1 MLKSL
6 FISSFVIIDQTQ
18 VDFEEGMTALTGET
32 GAGKSIIINALEQLC
47 GARASSSLV
56 RKGCKKAVIEGVFDM
71 NDHIERILDELNIAC
86 DDDLIITKEIMDNG
100 RSTIKI
106 NYRTVTNSALKQIA
120 PCLLDIHSQYQTQEI
135 FNVKN
140 HLKILQSFMN
150 HQDDALLSEYQ
161 KYYFEYKKISQKI
174 KKLEHCEITVS
185 ESSTGLWEIKPNKT
199 PLKDFEYT
207 DEIIDSLED
216 ELRMMKNYESMH
228 GYMTAFNEAMSERQ
242 GALSQINDALG
253 ALGHMS
259 DSETF
264 SSLYDE
270 FYNEYYSMQ
279 DIVDRIETAFD
290 SIDFDE
296 YRFNELQE
304 ELFTIHR
311 LQRKY
316 GYSCDDIYQ
325 AQTELKEKLDASLN
339 REDVLADL
347 NKQKD
352 QSYKLAYQVAEKL
365 TALREEQGN
374 IFVDALEKELQD
386 LYLPN
391 AKLKIDIKECNLNDT
406 GKDDITFMV
415 SMNKGQA
422 FTPLNETASGGEIS
436 RLMLAIKTITMSKTD
451 INTLVFDEIDTG
463 VSGKVADAIGQKMHS
478 IALNNQVLCITH
490 LPQVAIHADHHY
502 AIKKQTQDEETYSS
516 LAVLDEDE
524 RIEEIAKML
533 SGDVITPE
541 AIENAKRLLQ
551 G

>member
-6 FISSFVIIDQTQ
+6 FISSFVIIDQTT
-18 VDFEEGMTALTGET
+18 VDFDEGMTALTGET

-56 RKGCKKAVIEGVFDM
+56 RKGSKKAVIEGVFDM
-71 NDHIERILDELNIAC
+71 NDSIQKILDELNIDG
-86 DDDLIITKEIMDNG
+86 DDDLIITKEILDNG

-106 NYRTVTNSALKQIA
+106 NYRTVTNSALKQVA
-120 PCLLDIHSQYQTQEI
+120 PYLLDIHSQYQTQEI

-150 HQDDALLSEYQ
+150 HQDDSLLSEYH
-161 KYYFEYKKISQKI
+161 KHYFEYKKISQKI
-174 KKLEHCEITVS
+174 KKLEQEDLSDERI
-185 ESSTGLWEIKPNKT
+185 EYYQKQYDE
-199 PLKDFEYT
+199 LKDFEYT
-207 DEIIDSLED
+207 DEIIDQLEE

-228 GYMTAFNEAMSERQ
+228 KYMTDFNEAMSDKQ
-242 GALSQINDALG
+242 GALNQINDALS
-253 ALGHMS
+253 ALGHMNDTES
-259 DSETF
+259 F
-264 SSLYDE
+264 SALYDE
-270 FYNEYYSMQ
+270 FYNQYYSMQ
-279 DIVDRIETAFD
+279 DIVDRIGTAFD

-316 GYSCDDIYQ
+316 GYSVDDIYQ
-325 AQTELKEKLDASLN
+325 AQTELKEKLDAALN

-352 QSYKLAYQVAEKL
+352 QAYHEAYQIASKL
-365 TALREEQGN
+365 TSLREEQGL
-374 IFVDALEKELQD
+374 IFVDTLEKELKD
-386 LYLPN
+386 LYLPD
-391 AKLKIDIKECNLNDT
+391 AKLKVDIKECSLSDT

-436 RLMLAIKTITMSKTD
+436 RLMLAIKTITMNQNQM
-451 INTLVFDEIDTG
+451 NTLVFDEIDTG
-463 VSGKVADAIGQKMHS
+463 VSGKVADAIGLKMRS
-478 IALNNQVLCITH
+478 ISLNNQVLCITH

-502 AIKKQTQDEETYSS
+502 AIKKSSHDEETYST
-516 LAVLDEDE
+516 LAVLSEDE

-533 SGDVITPE
+533 SGDVVTAE
-541 AIENAKRLLQ
+541 AIDNAKRLLH

>member
-6 FISSFVIIDQTQ
+6 FISSFVIIDQTT
-18 VDFEEGMTALTGET
+18 VDFDEGMTALTGET

-56 RKGCKKAVIEGVFDM
+56 RKGSKKAVIEGVFDM
-71 NDHIERILDELNIAC
+71 NDSIQKILDELNIDG
-86 DDDLIITKEIMDNG
+86 DDDLIITKEILDNG

-106 NYRTVTNSALKQIA
+106 NYRTVTNSALKQVA
-120 PCLLDIHSQYQTQEI
+120 PYLLDIHSQYQTQEI

-150 HQDDALLSEYQ
+150 HQDDSLLSEYH
-161 KYYFEYKKISQKI
+161 KHYFEYKKISQKI
-174 KKLEHCEITVS
+174 KKLEQEDLSDERI
-185 ESSTGLWEIKPNKT
+185 EYYQKQYDE
-199 PLKDFEYT
+199 LKDFEYT
-207 DEIIDSLED
+207 DEIIDQLEE

-228 GYMTAFNEAMSERQ
+228 KYMTDFNGAMSDKQ
-242 GALSQINDALG
+242 GALNQINDALS
-253 ALGHMS
+253 ALGHMNDTES
-259 DSETF
+259 F
-264 SSLYDE
+264 SALYDE
-270 FYNEYYSMQ
+270 FYNQYYSMQ

-316 GYSCDDIYQ
+316 GYSADDIYQ
-325 AQTELKEKLDASLN
+325 AQTELKEKLDAALN

-347 NKQKD
+347 NKQKE
-352 QSYKLAYQVAEKL
+352 QAYHEAYQIASKL
-365 TALREEQGN
+365 TSLREEQGL
-374 IFVDALEKELQD
+374 IFVDTLEKQLKD
-386 LYLPN
+386 LYLPD
-391 AKLKIDIKECNLNDT
+391 AKLKVDIKECSLNDT

-422 FTPLNETASGGEIS
+422 FTLLNETASGGEIS
-436 RLMLAIKTITMSKTD
+436 RLMLGIKTITMNQNQM
-451 INTLVFDEIDTG
+451 NTLVFDEIDTG
-463 VSGKVADAIGQKMHS
+463 VSGKVADAIGLKMHS
-478 IALNNQVLCITH
+478 ISLNNQVLCITH

-502 AIKKQTQDEETYSS
+502 AIKKSSHDEETYST
-516 LAVLDEDE
+516 LAVLSEDE

-533 SGDVITPE
+533 SGDVVTVE
-541 AIENAKRLLQ
+541 AIDNAKRLLH

>member
-6 FISSFVIIDQTQ
+6 FISSFVIIDQTT

-56 RKGCKKAVIEGVFDM
+56 RKGSKKAVIEGVFDM
-71 NDHIERILDELNIAC
+71 NDSIQTILDELNIEA
-86 DDDLIITKEIMDNG
+86 DDDLVITKEIMDNG

-106 NYRTVTNSALKQIA
+106 NYRTVTNSALKQVA

-140 HLKILQSFMN
+140 HLKILQLFMN
-150 HQDDALLSEYQ
+150 HQDDSLLSEYQ

-174 KKLEHCEITVS
+174 KKLEQEDLSDERI
-185 ESSTGLWEIKPNKT
+185 EYYQKQYDE
-199 PLKDFEYT
+199 LKDFEYT
-207 DEIIDSLED
+207 DEMIDDLEE
-216 ELRMMKNYESMH
+216 ELKMMKNYESMH
-228 GYMTAFNEAMSERQ
+228 GYMNSFNEAMSERQ
-242 GALSQINDALG
+242 GALSQINEAVG

-259 DSETF
+259 DNETF

-270 FYNEYYSMQ
+270 FYNQYYSMQ

-311 LQRKY
+311 LQKKY
-316 GYSCDDIYQ
+316 GYSVDDIYQ
-325 AQTELKEKLDASLN
+325 AQTELKEKLEASLN

-352 QSYKLAYQVAEKL
+352 KAYQEAYQIATKL
-365 TALREEQGN
+365 TSLREEQGLL
-374 IFVDALEKELQD
+374 FVETLEKELKD
-386 LYLPN
+386 LYLPD
-391 AKLKIDIKECNLNDT
+391 AKLKVDIKECNLNDT

-436 RLMLAIKTITMSKTD
+436 RLMLGIKTITMNQNQM
-451 INTLVFDEIDTG
+451 NTLVFDEIDTG

-478 IALNNQVLCITH
+478 ISLNNQVLCITH

-502 AIKKQTQDEETYSS
+502 AIKKLTKDDETFST
-516 LAVLDEDE
+516 LAVLSEDE

-541 AIENAKRLLQ
+541 AIDNAKRLLQ

>member
-6 FISSFVIIDQTQ
+6 FISSFVIIDQTT
-18 VDFEEGMTALTGET
+18 VDFDEGMTALTGET

-56 RKGCKKAVIEGVFDM
+56 RKGSKKAVIEGVFDM
-71 NDHIERILDELNIAC
+71 NDSIQKILDELNIDG
-86 DDDLIITKEIMDNG
+86 DDDLIITKEILDNG
-100 RSTIKI
+100 RSIIKI
-106 NYRTVTNSALKQIA
+106 NYRTVTNSALKQVA
-120 PCLLDIHSQYQTQEI
+120 PYLLDIHSQYQTQEI

-150 HQDDALLSEYQ
+150 HQDDSLLSEYH
-161 KYYFEYKKISQKI
+161 KHYFEYKKISQKI
-174 KKLEHCEITVS
+174 KKLEQEDLSDERI
-185 ESSTGLWEIKPNKT
+185 EYYQKQYDE
-199 PLKDFEYT
+199 LKDFEYT
-207 DEIIDSLED
+207 DEIIDQLEE

-228 GYMTAFNEAMSERQ
+228 KYMTDFNGAMSDKQ
-242 GALSQINDALG
+242 GALNQINDALS
-253 ALGHMS
+253 ALGHMNDTES
-259 DSETF
+259 F
-264 SSLYDE
+264 SALYDE
-270 FYNEYYSMQ
+270 FYNQYYSMQ

-316 GYSCDDIYQ
+316 GYSVDDIYQ
-325 AQTELKEKLDASLN
+325 AQTELKEKLDAALN

-352 QSYKLAYQVAEKL
+352 QAYHEAYQIASKL
-365 TALREEQGN
+365 TSLREEQGL
-374 IFVDALEKELQD
+374 IFVDALEKELKD
-386 LYLPN
+386 LYLPD
-391 AKLKIDIKECNLNDT
+391 AKLKVDIKECSLSDT

-436 RLMLAIKTITMSKTD
+436 RLMLAIKTITMNQNQM
-451 INTLVFDEIDTG
+451 NTLVFDEIDTG
-463 VSGKVADAIGQKMHS
+463 VSGKVADAIGLKMHS
-478 IALNNQVLCITH
+478 ISLNNQVLCITH

-502 AIKKQTQDEETYSS
+502 AIKKLSHDEETYST
-516 LAVLDEDE
+516 LAVLSEDE

-533 SGDVITPE
+533 SGDVVTAE
-541 AIENAKRLLQ
+541 AIDNAKRLLH

>member
-6 FISSFVIIDQTQ
+6 FISSFVIIDQTT
-18 VDFEEGMTALTGET
+18 VDFDEGMTALTGET

-56 RKGCKKAVIEGVFDM
+56 RKGSKKAVIEGVFDM
-71 NDHIERILDELNIAC
+71 NDSIQKILDELNIDG
-86 DDDLIITKEIMDNG
+86 DDDLIITKEILDNG

-106 NYRTVTNSALKQIA
+106 NYRTVTNSALKQVA
-120 PCLLDIHSQYQTQEI
+120 PYLLDIHSQYQTQEI

-150 HQDDALLSEYQ
+150 HQDDSLLSEYH
-161 KYYFEYKKISQKI
+161 KHYFEYKKISQKI
-174 KKLEHCEITVS
+174 KKLEQEDLSDERI
-185 ESSTGLWEIKPNKT
+185 EYYQKQYDE
-199 PLKDFEYT
+199 LKDFEYT
-207 DEIIDSLED
+207 DEIIDQLEE

-228 GYMTAFNEAMSERQ
+228 KYMTDFNGAMSDKQ
-242 GALSQINDALG
+242 GALNQINDALC
-253 ALGHMS
+253 ALGHMNDTES
-259 DSETF
+259 F
-264 SSLYDE
+264 SALYDE
-270 FYNEYYSMQ
+270 FYNQYYSMQ

-316 GYSCDDIYQ
+316 GYSVDDIYQ
-325 AQTELKEKLDASLN
+325 AQTELKEKLDAALN

-352 QSYKLAYQVAEKL
+352 QAYHEAYQIASKL
-365 TALREEQGN
+365 TSLREEQGL
-374 IFVDALEKELQD
+374 IFVDTLEKELKD
-386 LYLPN
+386 LYLPD
-391 AKLKIDIKECNLNDT
+391 AKLKVDIKECSLSDT

-436 RLMLAIKTITMSKTD
+436 RLMLAIKTITMNQNQM
-451 INTLVFDEIDTG
+451 NTLVFDEIDTG
-463 VSGKVADAIGQKMHS
+463 VSGKVADAIGLKMHS
-478 IALNNQVLCITH
+478 ISLNNQVLCITH

-502 AIKKQTQDEETYSS
+502 AIKKSSHDEETYST
-516 LAVLDEDE
+516 LAVLSEDE

-533 SGDVITPE
+533 SGDVVTAE
-541 AIENAKRLLQ
+541 AIDNAKRLLH

>member
-6 FISSFVIIDQTQ
+6 FISSFVIIDQTT
-18 VDFEEGMTALTGET
+18 VDFDEGMTALTGET

-56 RKGCKKAVIEGVFDM
+56 RKGSKKAVIEGVFDM
-71 NDHIERILDELNIAC
+71 NDSIQKVLDELNIDG
-86 DDDLIITKEIMDNG
+86 DDDLIITKEILDNG

-106 NYRTVTNSALKQIA
+106 NYRTVTNSALKQVTHY
-120 PCLLDIHSQYQTQEI
+120 LLDIHSQYQTQEI

-150 HQDDALLSEYQ
+150 HQDDSLLSEYH
-161 KYYFEYKKISQKI
+161 KHYFEYKKISQKI
-174 KKLEHCEITVS
+174 KKLEQEDLSDERI
-185 ESSTGLWEIKPNKT
+185 EYYQKQYDE
-199 PLKDFEYT
+199 LKDFEYT
-207 DEIIDSLED
+207 DEIIDQLEE

-228 GYMTAFNEAMSERQ
+228 KYMTDFNEAMSDKQ
-242 GALSQINDALG
+242 GALNQINDALS
-253 ALGHMS
+253 ALGHMNDTES
-259 DSETF
+259 F
-264 SSLYDE
+264 SALYDE
-270 FYNEYYSMQ
+270 FYNQYYSMQ

-316 GYSCDDIYQ
+316 GYSVDDIYQ
-325 AQTELKEKLDASLN
+325 AQTELKEKLDAALN

-352 QSYKLAYQVAEKL
+352 QAYHEAYQIASKL
-365 TALREEQGN
+365 TSLREEQGL
-374 IFVDALEKELQD
+374 IFVDTLEKELKD
-386 LYLPN
+386 LYLPD
-391 AKLKIDIKECNLNDT
+391 AKLKVDIKECSLSDT

-436 RLMLAIKTITMSKTD
+436 RLMLAIKTITMNQNQM
-451 INTLVFDEIDTG
+451 NTLVFDEIDTG
-463 VSGKVADAIGQKMHS
+463 VSGKVADAIGLKMHS
-478 IALNNQVLCITH
+478 ISLNNQVLCITH

-502 AIKKQTQDEETYSS
+502 AIKKSSHDEETYST
-516 LAVLDEDE
+516 LAVLSEDE

-533 SGDVITPE
+533 SGDVVTAE
-541 AIENAKRLLQ
+541 AIDNAKRLLH

>member
-6 FISSFVIIDQTQ
+6 FISSFVIIDQTT
-18 VDFEEGMTALTGET
+18 VDFDEGMTALTGET

-56 RKGCKKAVIEGVFDM
+56 RKGSKKAVIEGVFDM
-71 NDHIERILDELNIAC
+71 NDSIQKILDELNIDG
-86 DDDLIITKEIMDNG
+86 DDDLIITKEILDNG

-106 NYRTVTNSALKQIA
+106 NYRTVTNSALKQVA
-120 PCLLDIHSQYQTQEI
+120 PYLLDIHSQYQTQEI

-150 HQDDALLSEYQ
+150 HQDDSLLSEYH
-161 KYYFEYKKISQKI
+161 KHYFEYKKISQKI
-174 KKLEHCEITVS
+174 KKLEQEDLSDERI
-185 ESSTGLWEIKPNKT
+185 EYYQKQYDE
-199 PLKDFEYT
+199 LKDFEYT
-207 DEIIDSLED
+207 DEIIDQLEE

-228 GYMTAFNEAMSERQ
+228 KYMTDFNGAMSDKQ
-242 GALSQINDALG
+242 GALNQINDALS
-253 ALGHMS
+253 ALGHMNDTES
-259 DSETF
+259 F
-264 SSLYDE
+264 SALYDE
-270 FYNEYYSMQ
+270 FYNQYYSMQ

-316 GYSCDDIYQ
+316 GYSVDDIYQ
-325 AQTELKEKLDASLN
+325 AQTELKEKLDAALN

-352 QSYKLAYQVAEKL
+352 QAYHEAYQIASKL
-365 TALREEQGN
+365 TSLREEQGL
-374 IFVDALEKELQD
+374 IFVDALEKELKD
-386 LYLPN
+386 LYLPD
-391 AKLKIDIKECNLNDT
+391 AKLKVDIKECSLSDT

-415 SMNKGQA
+415 FMNKGQA

-436 RLMLAIKTITMSKTD
+436 RLMLAIKTITMNQNQM
-451 INTLVFDEIDTG
+451 NTLVFDEIDTG
-463 VSGKVADAIGQKMHS
+463 VSGKVADAIGLKMHS
-478 IALNNQVLCITH
+478 ISLNNQVLCITH

-502 AIKKQTQDEETYSS
+502 AIKKLSHDEETYST
-516 LAVLDEDE
+516 LAVLSEDE

-533 SGDVITPE
+533 SGDVVTAE
-541 AIENAKRLLQ
+541 AIDNAKRLLH

>member
-6 FISSFVIIDQTQ
+6 FISSFVIIDQTT
-18 VDFEEGMTALTGET
+18 VDFEEGMIALTGET

-56 RKGCKKAVIEGVFDM
+56 RKGSKKAVIEGVFDM
-71 NDHIERILDELNIAC
+71 NDSIQTILDELNIEA
-86 DDDLIITKEIMDNG
+86 DDDLVITKEIMDNG

-106 NYRTVTNSALKQIA
+106 NYRTVTNSALKQVA

-140 HLKILQSFMN
+140 HLKILQLFMN
-150 HQDDALLSEYQ
+150 HQDDSLLSEYQ

-174 KKLEHCEITVS
+174 KKLEQEDLSDERI
-185 ESSTGLWEIKPNKT
+185 EYYQKQYDE
-199 PLKDFEYT
+199 LKDFEYT
-207 DEIIDSLED
+207 DEMIDDLEE
-216 ELRMMKNYESMH
+216 ELKMMKNYESMH
-228 GYMTAFNEAMSERQ
+228 GYMNSFNEAMSERQ
-242 GALSQINDALG
+242 GALSQINEAVG

-259 DSETF
+259 DNETF

-270 FYNEYYSMQ
+270 FYNQYYNMQ

-316 GYSCDDIYQ
+316 GYSVDDIYQ
-325 AQTELKEKLDASLN
+325 AQTELKEKLEASLN

-352 QSYKLAYQVAEKL
+352 KAYQEAYQIATKL
-365 TALREEQGN
+365 TSLREEQGLL
-374 IFVDALEKELQD
+374 FVETLEKELKD
-386 LYLPN
+386 LYLPD
-391 AKLKIDIKECNLNDT
+391 AKLKVDIKECNLNDI
-406 GKDDITFMV
+406 GKDNITFMV
-415 SMNKGQA
+415 SMNKGQV

-436 RLMLAIKTITMSKTD
+436 RLMLGIKTITMNQNQM
-451 INTLVFDEIDTG
+451 NTLVFDEIDTG

-478 IALNNQVLCITH
+478 ISLNNQVLCITH

-502 AIKKQTQDEETYSS
+502 AIKKLTKDDETFST
-516 LAVLDEDE
+516 LAVLSEDE

-541 AIENAKRLLQ
+541 AIDNAKRLLQ

>member
-6 FISSFVIIDQTQ
+6 FISSFVIIDQTT
-18 VDFEEGMTALTGET
+18 VDFDEGMTALTGET

-56 RKGCKKAVIEGVFDM
+56 RKGSKKAVIEGVFDM
-71 NDHIERILDELNIAC
+71 NDSIQKILDELNIDG
-86 DDDLIITKEIMDNG
+86 DDDLIITKEILDNG

-106 NYRTVTNSALKQIA
+106 NYRTVTNSALKQVA
-120 PCLLDIHSQYQTQEI
+120 PYLLDIHSQYQTQEI

-150 HQDDALLSEYQ
+150 HQDDSLLSEYH
-161 KYYFEYKKISQKI
+161 KHYFEYKKISQKI
-174 KKLEHCEITVS
+174 KKLEQEDLSDERI
-185 ESSTGLWEIKPNKT
+185 EYYQKQYDE
-199 PLKDFEYT
+199 LKDFEYT
-207 DEIIDSLED
+207 DEIIDQLEE

-228 GYMTAFNEAMSERQ
+228 KYMTDFNGAMSDKQ
-242 GALSQINDALG
+242 GALNQINDALS
-253 ALGHMS
+253 ALGHMNDTES
-259 DSETF
+259 F
-264 SSLYDE
+264 SALYDE
-270 FYNEYYSMQ
+270 FYNQYYSMQ

-316 GYSCDDIYQ
+316 GYSVDDIYQ
-325 AQTELKEKLDASLN
+325 AQTELKEKLDAALN

-347 NKQKD
+347 TKQKD
-352 QSYKLAYQVAEKL
+352 QAYHEAYQIASKL
-365 TALREEQGN
+365 TSLREEQGL
-374 IFVDALEKELQD
+374 IFVDALEKELKD
-386 LYLPN
+386 LYLPD
-391 AKLKIDIKECNLNDT
+391 AKLKVDIKECSLSDT

-436 RLMLAIKTITMSKTD
+436 RLMLAIKTITMNQNQM
-451 INTLVFDEIDTG
+451 NTLVFDEIDTG
-463 VSGKVADAIGQKMHS
+463 VSGKVADAIGLKMHS
-478 IALNNQVLCITH
+478 ISLNNQVLCITH

-502 AIKKQTQDEETYSS
+502 AIKKLSHDEETYST
-516 LAVLDEDE
+516 LAVLSEDE

-533 SGDVITPE
+533 SGDVVTAE
-541 AIENAKRLLQ
+541 AIDNAKRLLH

>member
-6 FISSFVIIDQTQ
+6 FISSFVIIDQTT
-18 VDFEEGMTALTGET
+18 VDFDEGMTALTGET

-56 RKGCKKAVIEGVFDM
+56 RKGSKKAVIEGVFDM
-71 NDHIERILDELNIAC
+71 NDSIQKILDELNIDG
-86 DDDLIITKEIMDNG
+86 DDDLIITKEILDNG

-106 NYRTVTNSALKQIA
+106 NYRTVTNSALKQVA
-120 PCLLDIHSQYQTQEI
+120 PYLLDIHSQYQTQEI

-150 HQDDALLSEYQ
+150 HQDDSLLSEYH
-161 KYYFEYKKISQKI
+161 KHYFEYKKISQKI
-174 KKLEHCEITVS
+174 KKLEQEDLSDERI
-185 ESSTGLWEIKPNKT
+185 EYYQKQYDE
-199 PLKDFEYT
+199 LKDFEYT
-207 DEIIDSLED
+207 DEIINQLEE

-228 GYMTAFNEAMSERQ
+228 KYMTDFNGAMSDKQ
-242 GALSQINDALG
+242 GALNQINDALS
-253 ALGHMS
+253 ALGHMNDTES
-259 DSETF
+259 F
-264 SSLYDE
+264 SALYDE
-270 FYNEYYSMQ
+270 FYNQYYSMQ

-316 GYSCDDIYQ
+316 GYSVDDIYQ
-325 AQTELKEKLDASLN
+325 AQTELKEKLDAALN

-352 QSYKLAYQVAEKL
+352 QAYHEAYQIASKL
-365 TALREEQGN
+365 TSLREEQGL
-374 IFVDALEKELQD
+374 IFVDALEKELKD
-386 LYLPN
+386 LYLPD
-391 AKLKIDIKECNLNDT
+391 AKLKVDIKECSLSDT

-436 RLMLAIKTITMSKTD
+436 RLMLAIKTITMNQNQM
-451 INTLVFDEIDTG
+451 NTLVFDEIDTG
-463 VSGKVADAIGQKMHS
+463 VSGKVADAIGLKMHS
-478 IALNNQVLCITH
+478 ISLNNQVLCITH

-502 AIKKQTQDEETYSS
+502 AIKKLSHDEETYST
-516 LAVLDEDE
+516 LAVLSEDE

-533 SGDVITPE
+533 SGDVVTAE
-541 AIENAKRLLQ
+541 AIDNAKRLLH

>member
-6 FISSFVIIDQTQ
+6 FISSFVIIDQTT
-18 VDFEEGMTALTGET
+18 VDFDEGMTALTGET

-56 RKGCKKAVIEGVFDM
+56 RKGSKKAVIEGVFDM
-71 NDHIERILDELNIAC
+71 NDSIQKVLDELNIDG
-86 DDDLIITKEIMDNG
+86 DDDLIITKEILDNG

-106 NYRTVTNSALKQIA
+106 NYRTVTNSALKQVA
-120 PCLLDIHSQYQTQEI
+120 PYLLDIHSQYQTQEI

-150 HQDDALLSEYQ
+150 HQDDSLLSEYH
-161 KYYFEYKKISQKI
+161 KHYFEYKKISQKI
-174 KKLEHCEITVS
+174 KKLEQEDLSDERI
-185 ESSTGLWEIKPNKT
+185 EYYQKQYDE
-199 PLKDFEYT
+199 LKDFEYT
-207 DEIIDSLED
+207 DEIIDQLEE

-228 GYMTAFNEAMSERQ
+228 KYMTDFNEAMSDKQ
-242 GALSQINDALG
+242 GALNQINDALS
-253 ALGHMS
+253 ALGHMNDTES
-259 DSETF
+259 F
-264 SSLYDE
+264 SALYDE
-270 FYNEYYSMQ
+270 FYNQYYSMQ
-279 DIVDRIETAFD
+279 DIVDRIGTAFD

-316 GYSCDDIYQ
+316 GYSVDDIYQ
-325 AQTELKEKLDASLN
+325 AQTELKEKLDAALN
-339 REDVLADL
+339 REDALADL

-352 QSYKLAYQVAEKL
+352 QAYHEAYQIASKL
-365 TALREEQGN
+365 TSLREEQGL
-374 IFVDALEKELQD
+374 IFVDTLEKELKD
-386 LYLPN
+386 LYLPD
-391 AKLKIDIKECNLNDT
+391 AKLKVDIKECSLSDT

-436 RLMLAIKTITMSKTD
+436 RLMLAIKTITMNQNQM
-451 INTLVFDEIDTG
+451 NTLVFDEIDTG
-463 VSGKVADAIGQKMHS
+463 VSGKVADAIGLKMHS
-478 IALNNQVLCITH
+478 ISLNNQVLCITH

-502 AIKKQTQDEETYSS
+502 AIKKSSHDEETYST
-516 LAVLDEDE
+516 LAVLSEDE

-533 SGDVITPE
+533 SGDVVTAE
-541 AIENAKRLLQ
+541 AIDNAKRLLH

>member
-6 FISSFVIIDQTQ
+6 FISSFVIIDQTT
-18 VDFEEGMTALTGET
+18 VDFDEGMTALTGET

-56 RKGCKKAVIEGVFDM
+56 RKGSKKAVIEGVFDM
-71 NDHIERILDELNIAC
+71 NDSIQKILDELNIDG
-86 DDDLIITKEIMDNG
+86 DDDLIITKEILDNG

-106 NYRTVTNSALKQIA
+106 NYRTVTNSALKQVA
-120 PCLLDIHSQYQTQEI
+120 PYLLDIHSQYQTQEI

-150 HQDDALLSEYQ
+150 HQDDSLLSEYH
-161 KYYFEYKKISQKI
+161 KHYFEYKKISQKI
-174 KKLEHCEITVS
+174 KKLEQEDLSDERI
-185 ESSTGLWEIKPNKT
+185 EYYQKQYDE
-199 PLKDFEYT
+199 LKDFEYT
-207 DEIIDSLED
+207 DEIIDQLEE

-228 GYMTAFNEAMSERQ
+228 KYMTDFNGAMSDKQ
-242 GALSQINDALG
+242 GALNQINDALS
-253 ALGHMS
+253 ALGHMNDTES
-259 DSETF
+259 F
-264 SSLYDE
+264 SALYDE
-270 FYNEYYSMQ
+270 FYNQYYSMQ

-316 GYSCDDIYQ
+316 GYSVDDIYQ
-325 AQTELKEKLDASLN
+325 AQTELKEKLDAALN

-352 QSYKLAYQVAEKL
+352 QAYHEAYQIASKL
-365 TALREEQGN
+365 TSLREEQGL
-374 IFVDALEKELQD
+374 IFVDALEKELKD
-386 LYLPN
+386 LYLLD
-391 AKLKIDIKECNLNDT
+391 AKLKVDIKECSLSDT

-436 RLMLAIKTITMSKTD
+436 RLMLAIKTITMNQNQM
-451 INTLVFDEIDTG
+451 NTLVFDEIDTG
-463 VSGKVADAIGQKMHS
+463 VSGKVADAIGLKMHS
-478 IALNNQVLCITH
+478 ISLNNQVLCITH

-502 AIKKQTQDEETYSS
+502 AIKKLSHDEETYST
-516 LAVLDEDE
+516 LAVLSEDE

-533 SGDVITPE
+533 SGDVVTAE
-541 AIENAKRLLQ
+541 AIDNAKRLLH

>member
-6 FISSFVIIDQTQ
+6 FISSFVIIDQTT
-18 VDFEEGMTALTGET
+18 VDFDEGMTALTGET

-56 RKGCKKAVIEGVFDM
+56 RKGSKKAVIEGVFDM
-71 NDHIERILDELNIAC
+71 NDSIQKILDELNIDG
-86 DDDLIITKEIMDNG
+86 DDDLIITKEILDNG

-106 NYRTVTNSALKQIA
+106 NYRTVTNSALKQVA
-120 PCLLDIHSQYQTQEI
+120 PYLLDIHSQYQTQEI

-150 HQDDALLSEYQ
+150 HQDDSLLSEYH
-161 KYYFEYKKISQKI
+161 KHYFEYKKISQKI
-174 KKLEHCEITVS
+174 KKLEQEDLSDERI
-185 ESSTGLWEIKPNKT
+185 EYYQKQYDE
-199 PLKDFEYT
+199 LKDFEYT
-207 DEIIDSLED
+207 DEIIDQLEE

-228 GYMTAFNEAMSERQ
+228 KYMTDFNGAMSDKQ
-242 GALSQINDALG
+242 GALNQINDALS
-253 ALGHMS
+253 ALGHMNDTES
-259 DSETF
+259 F
-264 SSLYDE
+264 SALYDE
-270 FYNEYYSMQ
+270 FYNQYYSMQ

-316 GYSCDDIYQ
+316 GYSVDDIYQ
-325 AQTELKEKLDASLN
+325 AQTELKEKLDAALN

-352 QSYKLAYQVAEKL
+352 QAYHEAYQIASKL
-365 TALREEQGN
+365 TSLREEQGL
-374 IFVDALEKELQD
+374 IFVDALEKELKD
-386 LYLPN
+386 LYLPD
-391 AKLKIDIKECNLNDT
+391 AKLKVDIKECSLSDT

-436 RLMLAIKTITMSKTD
+436 RLMLAIKTITMNQNQM
-451 INTLVFDEIDTG
+451 NTLVFDEIDTG
-463 VSGKVADAIGQKMHS
+463 VSGKVADAIGLKMHS
-478 IALNNQVLCITH
+478 ISLNNQVLCITH

-502 AIKKQTQDEETYSS
+502 AIKKLSNDEETYST
-516 LAVLDEDE
+516 LAVLSEDE

-533 SGDVITPE
+533 SGDVVTAE
-541 AIENAKRLLQ
+541 AIDNAKRLLH

>member
-6 FISSFVIIDQTQ
+6 FISSFVIIDQTT
-18 VDFEEGMTALTGET
+18 VDFDEGMTALTGET

-56 RKGCKKAVIEGVFDM
+56 RKGSKKAVIEGVFDM
-71 NDHIERILDELNIAC
+71 NDSIQKILDELNIDG
-86 DDDLIITKEIMDNG
+86 DDDLIITKEILDNG

-106 NYRTVTNSALKQIA
+106 NYRTVTNSALKQVA
-120 PCLLDIHSQYQTQEI
+120 PYLLDIHSQYQTQEI

-150 HQDDALLSEYQ
+150 HQDDSLLSEYH
-161 KYYFEYKKISQKI
+161 KHYFEYKKISQKI
-174 KKLEHCEITVS
+174 KKLEQEDLSDERIEYYQKQYDEI
-185 ESSTGLWEIKPNKT
+185 
-199 PLKDFEYT
+199 KDFEYT
-207 DEIIDSLED
+207 DEIIDQLEE

-228 GYMTAFNEAMSERQ
+228 KYMTDFNEAMSDKQ
-242 GALSQINDALG
+242 GALNQINDALS
-253 ALGHMS
+253 ALGHMNDTES
-259 DSETF
+259 F
-264 SSLYDE
+264 SALYDE
-270 FYNEYYSMQ
+270 FYNQYYSMQ
-279 DIVDRIETAFD
+279 DIVDRIGTAFD

-316 GYSCDDIYQ
+316 GYSVDDIYQ
-325 AQTELKEKLDASLN
+325 AQTELKEKLDAALN

-352 QSYKLAYQVAEKL
+352 QAYHEAYQIASKL
-365 TALREEQGN
+365 TSLREEQGL
-374 IFVDALEKELQD
+374 IFVDTLEKELKD
-386 LYLPN
+386 LYLPD
-391 AKLKIDIKECNLNDT
+391 AKLKVDIKECSLSDT

-436 RLMLAIKTITMSKTD
+436 RLMLAIKTITMNQNQM
-451 INTLVFDEIDTG
+451 NTLVFDEIDTG
-463 VSGKVADAIGQKMHS
+463 VSGKVADAIGLKMHS
-478 IALNNQVLCITH
+478 ISLNNQVLCITH

-502 AIKKQTQDEETYSS
+502 AIKKSSHDEETYST
-516 LAVLDEDE
+516 LAVLSEDE

-533 SGDVITPE
+533 SGDVVTAE
-541 AIENAKRLLQ
+541 AIDNAKRLLH

>member
-6 FISSFVIIDQTQ
+6 FISSFVIIDQTT
-18 VDFEEGMTALTGET
+18 VDFDEGMTALTGET

-56 RKGCKKAVIEGVFDM
+56 RKGSKKAVIEGVFDM
-71 NDHIERILDELNIAC
+71 NDSIQKVLDELNIDG
-86 DDDLIITKEIMDNG
+86 DDDLIITKEILDNG

-106 NYRTVTNSALKQIA
+106 NYRTVTNSALKQVA
-120 PCLLDIHSQYQTQEI
+120 PYLLDIHSQYQTQEI

-150 HQDDALLSEYQ
+150 HQDDSLLSEYH
-161 KYYFEYKKISQKI
+161 KHYFEYKKISQKI
-174 KKLEHCEITVS
+174 KKLEQEDLSDERI
-185 ESSTGLWEIKPNKT
+185 EYYQKQYDE
-199 PLKDFEYT
+199 LKDFEYT
-207 DEIIDSLED
+207 DEIIDQLEE

-228 GYMTAFNEAMSERQ
+228 KYMTDFNEAMSDKQ
-242 GALSQINDALG
+242 GALNQINDALS
-253 ALGHMS
+253 ALGHMNDTES
-259 DSETF
+259 F
-264 SSLYDE
+264 SALYDE
-270 FYNEYYSMQ
+270 FYNQYYSMQ
-279 DIVDRIETAFD
+279 DIVDRIGTAFD

-316 GYSCDDIYQ
+316 GYSVDDIYQ
-325 AQTELKEKLDASLN
+325 AQTELKEKLDAALN

-352 QSYKLAYQVAEKL
+352 QAYHEAYQIASKL
-365 TALREEQGN
+365 TSLREEQGL
-374 IFVDALEKELQD
+374 IFVDTLEKQLKD
-386 LYLPN
+386 LYLPD
-391 AKLKIDIKECNLNDT
+391 AKLKVDIKECSLNDT

-436 RLMLAIKTITMSKTD
+436 RLMLGIKTITMNQNQM
-451 INTLVFDEIDTG
+451 NTLVFDEIDTG
-463 VSGKVADAIGQKMHS
+463 VSGKVADAIGLKMHS
-478 IALNNQVLCITH
+478 ISLNNQVLCITH

-502 AIKKQTQDEETYSS
+502 AIKKSSHDEETYST
-516 LAVLDEDE
+516 LAVLSEDE

-533 SGDVITPE
+533 SGDVVTAE
-541 AIENAKRLLQ
+541 AIDNAKRLLQ

>member
-6 FISSFVIIDQTQ
+6 FISSFVIIDQTT
-18 VDFEEGMTALTGET
+18 VDFDEGMTALTGET

-56 RKGCKKAVIEGVFDM
+56 RKGSKKAVIEGVFDM
-71 NDHIERILDELNIAC
+71 NDSIQKILDELNIDG
-86 DDDLIITKEIMDNG
+86 DDDLIITKEILDNG

-106 NYRTVTNSALKQIA
+106 NYRTVTNSALKQVA
-120 PCLLDIHSQYQTQEI
+120 PYLLDIHSQYQTQEI

-150 HQDDALLSEYQ
+150 HQDDSLLSEYH
-161 KYYFEYKKISQKI
+161 KHYFEYKKISQKI
-174 KKLEHCEITVS
+174 KKLEQEDLSDERI
-185 ESSTGLWEIKPNKT
+185 EYYQKQYDE
-199 PLKDFEYT
+199 LKDFEYT
-207 DEIIDSLED
+207 DEIIDQLEE

-228 GYMTAFNEAMSERQ
+228 KYMTDFNEAMSDKQ
-242 GALSQINDALG
+242 GALNQINDALS
-253 ALGHMS
+253 ALGHMNDTES
-259 DSETF
+259 F
-264 SSLYDE
+264 SALYDE
-270 FYNEYYSMQ
+270 FYNQYYSMQ
-279 DIVDRIETAFD
+279 DIVDRIGTAFD

-296 YRFNELQE
+296 YRFNKLQE

-316 GYSCDDIYQ
+316 GYSVDDIYQ
-325 AQTELKEKLDASLN
+325 AQTELKEKLDAALN

-352 QSYKLAYQVAEKL
+352 QAYHEAYQIASKL
-365 TALREEQGN
+365 TSLREEQGL
-374 IFVDALEKELQD
+374 IFVDTLEKELKD
-386 LYLPN
+386 LYLPD
-391 AKLKIDIKECNLNDT
+391 AKLKVDIKECSLSDT

-436 RLMLAIKTITMSKTD
+436 RLMLAIKTITMNQNQM
-451 INTLVFDEIDTG
+451 NTLVFDEIDTG
-463 VSGKVADAIGQKMHS
+463 VSGKVADAIGLKMHS
-478 IALNNQVLCITH
+478 ISLNNQVLCITH

-502 AIKKQTQDEETYSS
+502 AIKKSSHDEETYST
-516 LAVLDEDE
+516 LAVLSEDE

-533 SGDVITPE
+533 SGDVVTAE
-541 AIENAKRLLQ
+541 AIDNAKRLLH

>member
-6 FISSFVIIDQTQ
+6 FISSFVIIDQTT
-18 VDFEEGMTALTGET
+18 VDFDEGMTALTGET

-56 RKGCKKAVIEGVFDM
+56 RKGSKKAVIEGVFDM
-71 NDHIERILDELNIAC
+71 NDSIQKILDELNIDG
-86 DDDLIITKEIMDNG
+86 DDDLIITKEILDNG

-106 NYRTVTNSALKQIA
+106 NYRTVTNSALKQVA
-120 PCLLDIHSQYQTQEI
+120 LYLLDIHSQYQTQEI

-150 HQDDALLSEYQ
+150 HQDDSLLSEYH
-161 KYYFEYKKISQKI
+161 KHYFEYKKISQKI
-174 KKLEHCEITVS
+174 KKLEQEDLSDERI
-185 ESSTGLWEIKPNKT
+185 EYYQKQYDE
-199 PLKDFEYT
+199 LKDFEYT
-207 DEIIDSLED
+207 DEIIDQLEE

-228 GYMTAFNEAMSERQ
+228 KYMTDFNGAMSDKQ
-242 GALSQINDALG
+242 GALNQINDALS
-253 ALGHMS
+253 ALGHMNDTES
-259 DSETF
+259 F
-264 SSLYDE
+264 SALYDE
-270 FYNEYYSMQ
+270 FYNQYYSMQ

-316 GYSCDDIYQ
+316 GYSVDDIYQ
-325 AQTELKEKLDASLN
+325 AQTELKEKLDAALN

-352 QSYKLAYQVAEKL
+352 QAYHEAYQIASKL
-365 TALREEQGN
+365 TSLREEQGL
-374 IFVDALEKELQD
+374 IFVDALEKELKD
-386 LYLPN
+386 LYLPD
-391 AKLKIDIKECNLNDT
+391 AKLKVDIKECSLSDT

-436 RLMLAIKTITMSKTD
+436 RLMLAIKTITMNQNQM
-451 INTLVFDEIDTG
+451 NTLVFDEIDTG
-463 VSGKVADAIGQKMHS
+463 VSGKVADAIGLKMHS
-478 IALNNQVLCITH
+478 ISLNNQVLCITH

-502 AIKKQTQDEETYSS
+502 AIKKLSHDEETYST
-516 LAVLDEDE
+516 LAVLSEDE

-533 SGDVITPE
+533 SGDVVTAE
-541 AIENAKRLLQ
+541 AIDNAKRLLH

>member
-6 FISSFVIIDQTQ
+6 FISSFVIIDQTT
-18 VDFEEGMTALTGET
+18 VDFDEGMTALTGET

-56 RKGCKKAVIEGVFDM
+56 RKGSKKAVIEGVFDM
-71 NDHIERILDELNIAC
+71 NDSIQKILDELNIDG
-86 DDDLIITKEIMDNG
+86 DDDLIITKEILDNG

-106 NYRTVTNSALKQIA
+106 NYRTVTNSALKQVA
-120 PCLLDIHSQYQTQEI
+120 PYLLDIHSQYQTQEI

-150 HQDDALLSEYQ
+150 HQDDSLLSEYH
-161 KYYFEYKKISQKI
+161 KHYFEYKKISQKI
-174 KKLEHCEITVS
+174 KKLEQEDLSDERI
-185 ESSTGLWEIKPNKT
+185 EYYQKQYDE
-199 PLKDFEYT
+199 LKDFEYT
-207 DEIIDSLED
+207 DEIIDQLEE

-228 GYMTAFNEAMSERQ
+228 KYMTDFNEAMSDKQ
-242 GALSQINDALG
+242 GALNQINDALS
-253 ALGHMS
+253 ALGHMNDTES
-259 DSETF
+259 F
-264 SSLYDE
+264 SALYDE
-270 FYNEYYSMQ
+270 FYNQYYSMQ
-279 DIVDRIETAFD
+279 DIVDCIETAFD

-316 GYSCDDIYQ
+316 GYSVDDIYQ
-325 AQTELKEKLDASLN
+325 AQTELKEKLDAALN

-352 QSYKLAYQVAEKL
+352 QAYHEAYQIASKL
-365 TALREEQGN
+365 TSLREEQGL
-374 IFVDALEKELQD
+374 IFVDTLEKELKD
-386 LYLPN
+386 LYLPD
-391 AKLKIDIKECNLNDT
+391 AKLKVDIKECSLSDT

-436 RLMLAIKTITMSKTD
+436 RLMLAIKTITMNQNQM
-451 INTLVFDEIDTG
+451 NTLVFDEIDTG
-463 VSGKVADAIGQKMHS
+463 VSGKVADAIGLKMHS
-478 IALNNQVLCITH
+478 ISLNNQVLCITH

-502 AIKKQTQDEETYSS
+502 AIKKSSHDEETYST
-516 LAVLDEDE
+516 LAVLSEDE

-533 SGDVITPE
+533 SGDVVTAE
-541 AIENAKRLLQ
+541 AIDNAKRLLH

>member
-6 FISSFVIIDQTQ
+6 FISSFVIIDQTT
-18 VDFEEGMTALTGET
+18 VDFDEGMTALTGET

-56 RKGCKKAVIEGVFDM
+56 RKGSKKAVIEGVFDM
-71 NDHIERILDELNIAC
+71 NDSIQKILDELNIDG
-86 DDDLIITKEIMDNG
+86 DDDLIITKEILDNG

-106 NYRTVTNSALKQIA
+106 NYRTVTNSALKQVA
-120 PCLLDIHSQYQTQEI
+120 PYLLDIHSQYQTQEI

-150 HQDDALLSEYQ
+150 HQDDSLLSEYH
-161 KYYFEYKKISQKI
+161 KHYFEYKKISQKI
-174 KKLEHCEITVS
+174 KKLEQEDLSDERI
-185 ESSTGLWEIKPNKT
+185 EYYQKQYDE
-199 PLKDFEYT
+199 LKDFEYT
-207 DEIIDSLED
+207 DEIIDQLEE

-228 GYMTAFNEAMSERQ
+228 KYMTDFNEAMSDKQ
-242 GALSQINDALG
+242 GALNQINDALS
-253 ALGHMS
+253 ALGHMNDTES
-259 DSETF
+259 F
-264 SSLYDE
+264 GALYDE
-270 FYNEYYSMQ
+270 FYNQYYSMQ
-279 DIVDRIETAFD
+279 DIVDRIGTAFD

-316 GYSCDDIYQ
+316 GYSVDDIYQ
-325 AQTELKEKLDASLN
+325 AQTELKEKLDAALN

-352 QSYKLAYQVAEKL
+352 QAYHEAYQIASKL
-365 TALREEQGN
+365 TSLREEQGL
-374 IFVDALEKELQD
+374 IFVDTLEKELKD
-386 LYLPN
+386 LYLPD
-391 AKLKIDIKECNLNDT
+391 AKLKVDIKECSLSDT

-436 RLMLAIKTITMSKTD
+436 RLMLAIKTITMNQNQM
-451 INTLVFDEIDTG
+451 NTLVFDEIDTG
-463 VSGKVADAIGQKMHS
+463 VSGKVADAIGLKMHS
-478 IALNNQVLCITH
+478 ISLNNQVLCITH

-502 AIKKQTQDEETYSS
+502 AIKKSSHDEETYST
-516 LAVLDEDE
+516 LAVLSEDE

-533 SGDVITPE
+533 SGDVVTAE
-541 AIENAKRLLQ
+541 AIDNAKRLLH

>member
-6 FISSFVIIDQTQ
+6 FISSFVIIDQTT
-18 VDFEEGMTALTGET
+18 VDFDEGMTALTGET

-56 RKGCKKAVIEGVFDM
+56 RKGSKKAVIEGVFDM
-71 NDHIERILDELNIAC
+71 NDSIQKILDELNIDG
-86 DDDLIITKEIMDNG
+86 DDDLIITKEILDNG

-106 NYRTVTNSALKQIA
+106 NYRTVTNSALKQVA
-120 PCLLDIHSQYQTQEI
+120 PYLLDIHSQYQTQEI

-150 HQDDALLSEYQ
+150 HQDDSLLSEYH
-161 KYYFEYKKISQKI
+161 KHYFEYKKISQKI
-174 KKLEHCEITVS
+174 KKLEQEDLSDERI
-185 ESSTGLWEIKPNKT
+185 EYYQKQYDE
-199 PLKDFEYT
+199 LKDFEYT
-207 DEIIDSLED
+207 DEIIDQLEE

-228 GYMTAFNEAMSERQ
+228 KYMTDFNEAMSDKQ
-242 GALSQINDALG
+242 GALNQINDALS
-253 ALGHMS
+253 ALGHMNDTES
-259 DSETF
+259 F
-264 SSLYDE
+264 SALYDE
-270 FYNEYYSMQ
+270 FYNQYYSMQ

-316 GYSCDDIYQ
+316 GYSVDDIYQ
-325 AQTELKEKLDASLN
+325 AQTELKEKLDAALN

-352 QSYKLAYQVAEKL
+352 QAYHEAYQIASKL
-365 TALREEQGN
+365 TSLREEQGL
-374 IFVDALEKELQD
+374 IFVDTLEKELKD
-386 LYLPN
+386 LYLPD
-391 AKLKIDIKECNLNDT
+391 AKLKVDIKECSLSDT

-436 RLMLAIKTITMSKTD
+436 RLMLGIKTITMNQNQM
-451 INTLVFDEIDTG
+451 NTLVFDEIDTG
-463 VSGKVADAIGQKMHS
+463 VSGKVADAIGLKMHS
-478 IALNNQVLCITH
+478 ISLNNQVLCITH

-502 AIKKQTQDEETYSS
+502 AIKKSSHDEETYST
-516 LAVLDEDE
+516 LAVLSEDE

-533 SGDVITPE
+533 SGDVVTAE
-541 AIENAKRLLQ
+541 AIDNAKRLLH

>member
-6 FISSFVIIDQTQ
+6 FISSFVIIDQTT
-18 VDFEEGMTALTGET
+18 VDFDEGMTALTGET

-56 RKGCKKAVIEGVFDM
+56 RKGSKKAVIEGVFDM
-71 NDHIERILDELNIAC
+71 NDSIQKVLDELNIDG
-86 DDDLIITKEIMDNG
+86 DDDLIITKEILDNG

-106 NYRTVTNSALKQIA
+106 NYRTVTNSALKQVA
-120 PCLLDIHSQYQTQEI
+120 PYLLNIHSQYQTQEI

-150 HQDDALLSEYQ
+150 HQDDSLLSEYH
-161 KYYFEYKKISQKI
+161 KHYFEYKKISQKI
-174 KKLEHCEITVS
+174 KKLEQEDLSDERI
-185 ESSTGLWEIKPNKT
+185 EYYQKQYDE
-199 PLKDFEYT
+199 LKDFEYT
-207 DEIIDSLED
+207 DEIIDQLEE

-228 GYMTAFNEAMSERQ
+228 KYMTDFNEAMSDKQ
-242 GALSQINDALG
+242 GALNQINDALS
-253 ALGHMS
+253 ALGHMNDTES
-259 DSETF
+259 F
-264 SSLYDE
+264 SALYDE
-270 FYNEYYSMQ
+270 FYNQYYSMQ

-316 GYSCDDIYQ
+316 GYSVDDIYQ
-325 AQTELKEKLDASLN
+325 AQTELKEKLDAALN

-352 QSYKLAYQVAEKL
+352 QAYHEAYQIASKL
-365 TALREEQGN
+365 TSLREEQGL
-374 IFVDALEKELQD
+374 IFVDTLEKELKD
-386 LYLPN
+386 LYLPD
-391 AKLKIDIKECNLNDT
+391 AKLKVDIKECSLSDT

-436 RLMLAIKTITMSKTD
+436 RLMLAIKTITMNQNQM
-451 INTLVFDEIDTG
+451 NTLVFDEIDTG
-463 VSGKVADAIGQKMHS
+463 VSGKVADAIGLKMHS
-478 IALNNQVLCITH
+478 ISLNNQVLCITH

-502 AIKKQTQDEETYSS
+502 AIKKSSHDEETYST
-516 LAVLDEDE
+516 LAVLSEDE

-533 SGDVITPE
+533 SGDVVTAE
-541 AIENAKRLLQ
+541 AIDNAKRLLHR
-551 G
+551 

>member
-6 FISSFVIIDQTQ
+6 FISSFVIIDQTT
-18 VDFEEGMTALTGET
+18 VDFDEGMTALTGET

-56 RKGCKKAVIEGVFDM
+56 RKGSKKAVIEGVFDM
-71 NDHIERILDELNIAC
+71 NDSIQKVLDELNIDG
-86 DDDLIITKEIMDNG
+86 DDDLIITKEILDNG

-106 NYRTVTNSALKQIA
+106 NYRTVTNSALKQVA
-120 PCLLDIHSQYQTQEI
+120 PYLLDIHSQYQTQEI

-150 HQDDALLSEYQ
+150 HQDDSLLSEYH
-161 KYYFEYKKISQKI
+161 KHYFEYKKISQKI
-174 KKLEHCEITVS
+174 KKLEQEDLSDERI
-185 ESSTGLWEIKPNKT
+185 EYYQKQYDE
-199 PLKDFEYT
+199 LKDFEYT
-207 DEIIDSLED
+207 DEIIDQLEE

-228 GYMTAFNEAMSERQ
+228 KYMTDFNEAMSDKQ
-242 GALSQINDALG
+242 GALNQINDALS
-253 ALGHMS
+253 ALGHMNDTES
-259 DSETF
+259 F
-264 SSLYDE
+264 SALYDE
-270 FYNEYYSMQ
+270 FYNQYYSMQ
-279 DIVDRIETAFD
+279 DIVDCIETAFD

-316 GYSCDDIYQ
+316 GYSVDDIYQ
-325 AQTELKEKLDASLN
+325 AQTELKEKLDAALN

-352 QSYKLAYQVAEKL
+352 QAYHEAYQIASKL
-365 TALREEQGN
+365 TSLREELGL
-374 IFVDALEKELQD
+374 IFVDTLEKQLKD
-386 LYLPN
+386 LYLPD
-391 AKLKIDIKECNLNDT
+391 AKLKVDIKECSLSDT

-436 RLMLAIKTITMSKTD
+436 RLMLAIKTITMNQNQM
-451 INTLVFDEIDTG
+451 NTLVFDEIDTG
-463 VSGKVADAIGQKMHS
+463 VSGKVADAIGLKMHS
-478 IALNNQVLCITH
+478 ISLNNQVLCITH

-502 AIKKQTQDEETYSS
+502 AIKKSSHDEETYST
-516 LAVLDEDE
+516 LAVLSEDE

-533 SGDVITPE
+533 SGDVVTAE
-541 AIENAKRLLQ
+541 AIDNAKRLLH

>member
-6 FISSFVIIDQTQ
+6 FISSFVIIDQTT
-18 VDFEEGMTALTGET
+18 VDFDEGMTALTGET

-56 RKGCKKAVIEGVFDM
+56 RKGSKKAVIEGVFDM
-71 NDHIERILDELNIAC
+71 NDSIQKVLDELNIDG
-86 DDDLIITKEIMDNG
+86 DDDLIITKEILDNG

-106 NYRTVTNSALKQIA
+106 NYRTVTNSALKQVA
-120 PCLLDIHSQYQTQEI
+120 PYLLDIHSQYQTQEI

-150 HQDDALLSEYQ
+150 HQDDSLLSEYH
-161 KYYFEYKKISQKI
+161 KHYFEYKKISQKI
-174 KKLEHCEITVS
+174 KKLEQEDLSDERI
-185 ESSTGLWEIKPNKT
+185 EYYQKQYDE
-199 PLKDFEYT
+199 LKDFEYT
-207 DEIIDSLED
+207 DEIIDQLEE

-228 GYMTAFNEAMSERQ
+228 KYMTDFNEAMSDKQ
-242 GALSQINDALG
+242 GALNQINDALS
-253 ALGHMS
+253 ALGHMNDTES
-259 DSETF
+259 F
-264 SSLYDE
+264 SALYDE
-270 FYNEYYSMQ
+270 FYNQYYSMQ

-316 GYSCDDIYQ
+316 GYSVDDIYQ
-325 AQTELKEKLDASLN
+325 AQTELKEKLDAALN

-352 QSYKLAYQVAEKL
+352 QAYHEAYQIASKL
-365 TALREEQGN
+365 TSLREEQGL
-374 IFVDALEKELQD
+374 IFVDTLEKELKD
-386 LYLPN
+386 LYLPD
-391 AKLKIDIKECNLNDT
+391 AKLKVDIKECSLSDT
-406 GKDDITFMV
+406 GKDDIMFMV

-436 RLMLAIKTITMSKTD
+436 RLMLAIKTITMNQNQM
-451 INTLVFDEIDTG
+451 NTLVFDEIDTG
-463 VSGKVADAIGQKMHS
+463 VSGKVADAIGLKMHS
-478 IALNNQVLCITH
+478 ISLNNQVLCITH

-502 AIKKQTQDEETYSS
+502 AIKKSSHDEETYST
-516 LAVLDEDE
+516 LAVLSEDE

-533 SGDVITPE
+533 SGDVVTAE
-541 AIENAKRLLQ
+541 AIDNAKRLLH

>member
-6 FISSFVIIDQTQ
+6 FISSFVIIDQTT
-18 VDFEEGMTALTGET
+18 VDFDEGMTALTGET

-56 RKGCKKAVIEGVFDM
+56 RKGSKKAVIEGVFDM
-71 NDHIERILDELNIAC
+71 NDSIQKILDELNING
-86 DDDLIITKEIMDNG
+86 DDDLIITKEILDNG

-106 NYRTVTNSALKQIA
+106 NYRTVTNSALKQVA
-120 PCLLDIHSQYQTQEI
+120 PYLLDIHSQYQTQEI

-150 HQDDALLSEYQ
+150 HQDDSLLSEYH
-161 KYYFEYKKISQKI
+161 KHYFEYKKISQKI
-174 KKLEHCEITVS
+174 KKLEQEDLSDERI
-185 ESSTGLWEIKPNKT
+185 EYYQKQYDE
-199 PLKDFEYT
+199 LKDFEYT
-207 DEIIDSLED
+207 DEIIDQLEE

-228 GYMTAFNEAMSERQ
+228 KYMTDFNGAMSDKQ
-242 GALSQINDALG
+242 GALNQINDALS
-253 ALGHMS
+253 ALGHMNDTES
-259 DSETF
+259 F
-264 SSLYDE
+264 SALYDE
-270 FYNEYYSMQ
+270 FYNQYYSMQ

-316 GYSCDDIYQ
+316 GYSVDDIYQ
-325 AQTELKEKLDASLN
+325 AQTELKEKLDAALN

-352 QSYKLAYQVAEKL
+352 QAYHEAYQIASKL
-365 TALREEQGN
+365 TSLREEQGL
-374 IFVDALEKELQD
+374 IFVDALEKELKD
-386 LYLPN
+386 LYLPD
-391 AKLKIDIKECNLNDT
+391 AKLKVDIKECSLSDT

-436 RLMLAIKTITMSKTD
+436 RLMLAIKTITMNQNQM
-451 INTLVFDEIDTG
+451 NTLVFDEIDTG
-463 VSGKVADAIGQKMHS
+463 VSGKVADAIGLKMHS
-478 IALNNQVLCITH
+478 ISLNNQVLCITH

-502 AIKKQTQDEETYSS
+502 AIKKLSHDEETYST
-516 LAVLDEDE
+516 LAVLSEDE

-533 SGDVITPE
+533 SGDVVTAE
-541 AIENAKRLLQ
+541 AIDNAKRLLH

>member
-6 FISSFVIIDQTQ
+6 FISSFVIIDQTT

-56 RKGCKKAVIEGVFDM
+56 RKGSKKAVIEGVFDM
-71 NDHIERILDELNIAC
+71 NDSIQTILDELNIVA
-86 DDDLIITKEIMDNG
+86 DDDLVITKEIMDNG

-106 NYRTVTNSALKQIA
+106 NYRTVTNSALKQVA

-140 HLKILQSFMN
+140 HLKILQLFMN
-150 HQDDALLSEYQ
+150 HQDDSLLSEYQ

-174 KKLEHCEITVS
+174 KKLEQEDLSDERI
-185 ESSTGLWEIKPNKT
+185 EYYQKQYDE
-199 PLKDFEYT
+199 LKDFEYT
-207 DEIIDSLED
+207 DEMIDDLEE
-216 ELRMMKNYESMH
+216 ELKMMKNYESMH
-228 GYMTAFNEAMSERQ
+228 GYMNTFNEAMSERQ
-242 GALSQINDALG
+242 GALSQINEAIG

-259 DSETF
+259 DNETF

-270 FYNEYYSMQ
+270 FYNQYYSMQ

-316 GYSCDDIYQ
+316 GYSVDDIYQ
-325 AQTELKEKLDASLN
+325 AQTELKEKLEASLN

-352 QSYKLAYQVAEKL
+352 KAYQEAYQIATKL
-365 TALREEQGN
+365 TSLREEQGLL
-374 IFVDALEKELQD
+374 FVETLEKELKD
-386 LYLPN
+386 LYLPD
-391 AKLKIDIKECNLNDT
+391 AKLKVDIKECNLNDT

-436 RLMLAIKTITMSKTD
+436 RLMLGIKTITM
-451 INTLVFDEIDTG
+451 NQNQMNMLVFDEIDTG

-478 IALNNQVLCITH
+478 ISLNNQVLCITH

-502 AIKKQTQDEETYSS
+502 AIKKLTKDDETFST
-516 LAVLDEDE
+516 LAVLGEDE

-541 AIENAKRLLQ
+541 AIDNAKRLLQ

>member
-6 FISSFVIIDQTQ
+6 FISSFVIIDQTT
-18 VDFEEGMTALTGET
+18 VDFDEGMTALTGET

-56 RKGCKKAVIEGVFDM
+56 RKGSKKAVIEGVFDM
-71 NDHIERILDELNIAC
+71 NDSIQKLLDELNIDG
-86 DDDLIITKEIMDNG
+86 DDDLIITKEILDNG

-106 NYRTVTNSALKQIA
+106 NYRTVTNSALKQVA
-120 PCLLDIHSQYQTQEI
+120 PYLLDIHSQYQTQEI

-150 HQDDALLSEYQ
+150 HQDDSLLSEYH
-161 KYYFEYKKISQKI
+161 KHYFEYKKISQKI
-174 KKLEHCEITVS
+174 KKLEQEDLSDERI
-185 ESSTGLWEIKPNKT
+185 EYYQKQYDE
-199 PLKDFEYT
+199 LKDFEYT
-207 DEIIDSLED
+207 DEIIDQLEE

-228 GYMTAFNEAMSERQ
+228 KYMTDFNEAMSDKQ
-242 GALSQINDALG
+242 GALNQINDALS
-253 ALGHMS
+253 ALGHMNDTES
-259 DSETF
+259 F
-264 SSLYDE
+264 SALYDE
-270 FYNEYYSMQ
+270 FYNQYYSMQ

-316 GYSCDDIYQ
+316 GYSVDDIYQ
-325 AQTELKEKLDASLN
+325 AQTELKEKLDAALN

-352 QSYKLAYQVAEKL
+352 QAYHEAYQIASKL
-365 TALREEQGN
+365 TSLREEQGL
-374 IFVDALEKELQD
+374 IFVDTLEKELKD
-386 LYLPN
+386 LYLPD
-391 AKLKIDIKECNLNDT
+391 AKLKVDIKECSLSDT

-436 RLMLAIKTITMSKTD
+436 RLMLAIKTITMNQNQM
-451 INTLVFDEIDTG
+451 NTLVFDEIDTG
-463 VSGKVADAIGQKMHS
+463 VSGKVADAIGLKMHS
-478 IALNNQVLCITH
+478 ISLNNQVLCITH

-502 AIKKQTQDEETYSS
+502 AIKKSSNDEETYST
-516 LAVLDEDE
+516 LAVLSEDE

-533 SGDVITPE
+533 SGDVVTAE
-541 AIENAKRLLQ
+541 AIDNAKRLLH

>member
-6 FISSFVIIDQTQ
+6 FISSFVIIDQTT
-18 VDFEEGMTALTGET
+18 VDFDEGMTALTGET

-56 RKGCKKAVIEGVFDM
+56 RKGSKKAVIEGVFDM
-71 NDHIERILDELNIAC
+71 NDSIQKILDELNIDG
-86 DDDLIITKEIMDNG
+86 DDDLIITKEILDNG

-106 NYRTVTNSALKQIA
+106 NYRTVTNSALKQVA
-120 PCLLDIHSQYQTQEI
+120 PYLLDIHSQYQTQEI

-150 HQDDALLSEYQ
+150 HQDDSLLSEYH
-161 KYYFEYKKISQKI
+161 KHYFEYKKISQKI
-174 KKLEHCEITVS
+174 KKLEQEDLSDERI
-185 ESSTGLWEIKPNKT
+185 EYYQKQYDE
-199 PLKDFEYT
+199 LKDFEYT
-207 DEIIDSLED
+207 DEIIDQLEE

-228 GYMTAFNEAMSERQ
+228 KYMTDFNGAMSDKQ
-242 GALSQINDALG
+242 GALNQINDALS
-253 ALGHMS
+253 ALGYMNDTES
-259 DSETF
+259 F
-264 SSLYDE
+264 SALYDE
-270 FYNEYYSMQ
+270 FYNQYYSMQ

-316 GYSCDDIYQ
+316 GYSVDDIYQ
-325 AQTELKEKLDASLN
+325 AQTELKEKLDAALN

-352 QSYKLAYQVAEKL
+352 QAYHEAYQIASKL
-365 TALREEQGN
+365 TSLREEQGL
-374 IFVDALEKELQD
+374 IFVDALEKELKD
-386 LYLPN
+386 LYLPD
-391 AKLKIDIKECNLNDT
+391 AKLKVDIKECSLSDT

-436 RLMLAIKTITMSKTD
+436 RLMLAIKTITMNQNQM
-451 INTLVFDEIDTG
+451 NTLVFDEIDTG
-463 VSGKVADAIGQKMHS
+463 VSGKVADAIGLKMHS
-478 IALNNQVLCITH
+478 ISLNNQVLCITH

-502 AIKKQTQDEETYSS
+502 AIKKLSHDEETYST
-516 LAVLDEDE
+516 LAVLSEDE

-533 SGDVITPE
+533 SGDVVTAE
-541 AIENAKRLLQ
+541 AIDNAKRLLH

>member
-6 FISSFVIIDQTQ
+6 FISSFVIIDQTT
-18 VDFEEGMTALTGET
+18 VDFDEGMTALTGET
-32 GAGKSIIINALEQLC
+32 GAGKSIIINAFEQLC

-56 RKGCKKAVIEGVFDM
+56 RKGSKKAVIEGVFDM
-71 NDHIERILDELNIAC
+71 NDSIQKILDELNIDG
-86 DDDLIITKEIMDNG
+86 DDDLIITKEILVNG

-106 NYRTVTNSALKQIA
+106 NYRTVTNSALKQVA
-120 PCLLDIHSQYQTQEI
+120 PYLLDIHSQYQTQEI

-150 HQDDALLSEYQ
+150 HQDDSLLSEYH
-161 KYYFEYKKISQKI
+161 KHYFEYKKISQKI
-174 KKLEHCEITVS
+174 KKLEQEDLSDERI
-185 ESSTGLWEIKPNKT
+185 EYYQKQYDE
-199 PLKDFEYT
+199 LKDFEYT
-207 DEIIDSLED
+207 DEIIDQLEE

-228 GYMTAFNEAMSERQ
+228 KYMTDFNGAMSDKQ
-242 GALSQINDALG
+242 GALNQINDALS
-253 ALGHMS
+253 AFGHMNDTES
-259 DSETF
+259 F
-264 SSLYDE
+264 SALYDE
-270 FYNEYYSMQ
+270 FYNQYYSMQ

-316 GYSCDDIYQ
+316 GYSVDDIYQ
-325 AQTELKEKLDASLN
+325 AQTELKEKLDAALN

-352 QSYKLAYQVAEKL
+352 QAYHEAYQIASKL
-365 TALREEQGN
+365 TSLREEQGL
-374 IFVDALEKELQD
+374 IFVDALEKELKD
-386 LYLPN
+386 LYLPD
-391 AKLKIDIKECNLNDT
+391 AKLKVDIKECSLSDT

-436 RLMLAIKTITMSKTD
+436 RLMLAIKTITMNQNQM
-451 INTLVFDEIDTG
+451 NTLVFDEIDTG
-463 VSGKVADAIGQKMHS
+463 VSGKVADAIGLKMHS
-478 IALNNQVLCITH
+478 ISLNNQVLCITH

-502 AIKKQTQDEETYSS
+502 AIKKLSHDEETYST
-516 LAVLDEDE
+516 LAVLSEDE

-533 SGDVITPE
+533 SGDVVTAE
-541 AIENAKRLLQ
+541 AIDNAKRLLH

>member
-6 FISSFVIIDQTQ
+6 FISSFVIIDQTT
-18 VDFEEGMTALTGET
+18 VNFDEGMTALTGET

-56 RKGCKKAVIEGVFDM
+56 RKGSKKAVIEGVFDM
-71 NDHIERILDELNIAC
+71 NDSIQKILDELNIDG
-86 DDDLIITKEIMDNG
+86 DDDLIITKEILDNG

-106 NYRTVTNSALKQIA
+106 NYRTVTNSALKQVA
-120 PCLLDIHSQYQTQEI
+120 PYLLDIHSQYQTQEI

-150 HQDDALLSEYQ
+150 HQDDSLLSEYH
-161 KYYFEYKKISQKI
+161 KHYFEYKKISQKI
-174 KKLEHCEITVS
+174 KKLEQEDLSDERI
-185 ESSTGLWEIKPNKT
+185 EYYQKQYDE
-199 PLKDFEYT
+199 LKDFEYT
-207 DEIIDSLED
+207 DEIIDQLEE

-228 GYMTAFNEAMSERQ
+228 KYMTDFNEAMSDKQ
-242 GALSQINDALG
+242 GALNQINDALS
-253 ALGHMS
+253 ALGHMNDTES
-259 DSETF
+259 F
-264 SSLYDE
+264 SALYDE
-270 FYNEYYSMQ
+270 FYNQYYSMQ
-279 DIVDRIETAFD
+279 DIVDRIGTAFD

-316 GYSCDDIYQ
+316 GYSVDDIYQ
-325 AQTELKEKLDASLN
+325 AQTELKEKLDAALN

-352 QSYKLAYQVAEKL
+352 QAYHEAYQIASKL
-365 TALREEQGN
+365 TSLREEQGL
-374 IFVDALEKELQD
+374 IFVDTLEKELKD
-386 LYLPN
+386 LYLPD
-391 AKLKIDIKECNLNDT
+391 AKLKVDIKECSLSDT

-415 SMNKGQA
+415 SMNNGQA

-436 RLMLAIKTITMSKTD
+436 RLMLAIKTITMNQNQM
-451 INTLVFDEIDTG
+451 NTLVFDEIDTG
-463 VSGKVADAIGQKMHS
+463 VSGKVADAIGLKMHS
-478 IALNNQVLCITH
+478 ISLNNQVLCITH

-502 AIKKQTQDEETYSS
+502 AIKKSSHDEETYST
-516 LAVLDEDE
+516 LAVLSEDE

-533 SGDVITPE
+533 SGDVVTAE
-541 AIENAKRLLQ
+541 AIDNAKRLLH

>member
-6 FISSFVIIDQTQ
+6 FISSFVIIDQTT
-18 VDFEEGMTALTGET
+18 VDFDEGMTALTGET

-56 RKGCKKAVIEGVFDM
+56 RKGSKKAVIEGVFDM
-71 NDHIERILDELNIAC
+71 NDSIQKILDELNIDG
-86 DDDLIITKEIMDNG
+86 DDDLIITKEILDNG

-106 NYRTVTNSALKQIA
+106 NYRTVTNSALKQVA
-120 PCLLDIHSQYQTQEI
+120 PYLLDIHSQYQTQDI

-150 HQDDALLSEYQ
+150 HQDDSLLSEYH
-161 KYYFEYKKISQKI
+161 KHYFEYKKISQKI
-174 KKLEHCEITVS
+174 KKLEQEDLSDERI
-185 ESSTGLWEIKPNKT
+185 EYYQKQYDE
-199 PLKDFEYT
+199 LKDFEYT
-207 DEIIDSLED
+207 DEIIDQLEE

-228 GYMTAFNEAMSERQ
+228 KYMTDFNGAMSDKQ
-242 GALSQINDALG
+242 GALNQINDALS
-253 ALGHMS
+253 ALGHMNDTES
-259 DSETF
+259 F
-264 SSLYDE
+264 SALYDE
-270 FYNEYYSMQ
+270 FYNQYYSMQ
-279 DIVDRIETAFD
+279 DIVYRIETAFD

-316 GYSCDDIYQ
+316 GYSVDDIYQ
-325 AQTELKEKLDASLN
+325 AQTELKEKLDAALN

-352 QSYKLAYQVAEKL
+352 QAYHEAYQIASKL
-365 TALREEQGN
+365 TSLREEQGL
-374 IFVDALEKELQD
+374 IFVDALEKELKD
-386 LYLPN
+386 LYLPD
-391 AKLKIDIKECNLNDT
+391 AKLKVDIKECSLSDT

-436 RLMLAIKTITMSKTD
+436 RLMLAIKTITMNQNQM
-451 INTLVFDEIDTG
+451 NTLVFDEIDTG
-463 VSGKVADAIGQKMHS
+463 VSGKVADAIGLKMHS
-478 IALNNQVLCITH
+478 ISLNNQVLCITH

-502 AIKKQTQDEETYSS
+502 AIKKLSHDEETYST
-516 LAVLDEDE
+516 LAVLSEDE

-533 SGDVITPE
+533 SGDVVTAE
-541 AIENAKRLLQ
+541 AIDNAKRLLH

>member
-6 FISSFVIIDQTQ
+6 FISSFVIIDQTT
-18 VDFEEGMTALTGET
+18 VDFDEGMTALTGET

-56 RKGCKKAVIEGVFDM
+56 RKGSKKAVIEGVFDM
-71 NDHIERILDELNIAC
+71 NDSIQKILDELNIDG
-86 DDDLIITKEIMDNG
+86 DDDLIITKEILDNG

-106 NYRTVTNSALKQIA
+106 NYRTVTNSALKQVA
-120 PCLLDIHSQYQTQEI
+120 PYLLDIHSQYQTQEI

-150 HQDDALLSEYQ
+150 HQDDSLLSEYH
-161 KYYFEYKKISQKI
+161 KHHFEYKKISQKI
-174 KKLEHCEITVS
+174 KKLEQEDLSDERI
-185 ESSTGLWEIKPNKT
+185 EYYQKQYDE
-199 PLKDFEYT
+199 LKDFEYT
-207 DEIIDSLED
+207 DEIIDQLEE

-228 GYMTAFNEAMSERQ
+228 KYMTDFNGAMSDKQ
-242 GALSQINDALG
+242 GALNQINDALS
-253 ALGHMS
+253 ALGHMNDTES
-259 DSETF
+259 F
-264 SSLYDE
+264 SALYDE
-270 FYNEYYSMQ
+270 FYNQYYSMQ

-316 GYSCDDIYQ
+316 GYSVDDIYQ
-325 AQTELKEKLDASLN
+325 AQTELKEKLDAALN

-352 QSYKLAYQVAEKL
+352 QAYHEAYQIASKL
-365 TALREEQGN
+365 TSLREEQGL
-374 IFVDALEKELQD
+374 IFVDALEKELKD
-386 LYLPN
+386 LYLPD
-391 AKLKIDIKECNLNDT
+391 AKLKVDIKECSLSDT

-436 RLMLAIKTITMSKTD
+436 RLMLAIKTITMNQNQM
-451 INTLVFDEIDTG
+451 NTLVFDEIDTG
-463 VSGKVADAIGQKMHS
+463 ASGKVADAIGLKMHS
-478 IALNNQVLCITH
+478 ISLNNQVLCITH

-502 AIKKQTQDEETYSS
+502 AIKKLSHDEETYST
-516 LAVLDEDE
+516 LAVLSEDE

-533 SGDVITPE
+533 SGDVVTAE
-541 AIENAKRLLQ
+541 AIDNAKRLLH

>member
-6 FISSFVIIDQTQ
+6 FISSFVIIDQTT
-18 VDFEEGMTALTGET
+18 VDFDEGMTALTGET

-56 RKGCKKAVIEGVFDM
+56 RKGSKKAVIEGVFDM
-71 NDHIERILDELNIAC
+71 NDSIQKILDELNIDG
-86 DDDLIITKEIMDNG
+86 DDDLIITKEILDNG

-106 NYRTVTNSALKQIA
+106 NYRTVTNSALKQVA
-120 PCLLDIHSQYQTQEI
+120 PYLLDIHSQYQTQEI

-150 HQDDALLSEYQ
+150 HQDDSLLSEYH
-161 KYYFEYKKISQKI
+161 KHYFEYKKISQKI
-174 KKLEHCEITVS
+174 KKLEQEDLSDERI
-185 ESSTGLWEIKPNKT
+185 EYYQKQYDE
-199 PLKDFEYT
+199 LKDFEYT
-207 DEIIDSLED
+207 DEIIDQLEE

-228 GYMTAFNEAMSERQ
+228 KYMTDFNEAMSDKQ
-242 GALSQINDALG
+242 GALNQINDALS
-253 ALGHMS
+253 ALGHMNDTES
-259 DSETF
+259 F
-264 SSLYDE
+264 SALYDE
-270 FYNEYYSMQ
+270 FYNQYYSMQ
-279 DIVDRIETAFD
+279 DIVDRIGTAFD

-316 GYSCDDIYQ
+316 GYSVDDIYQ
-325 AQTELKEKLDASLN
+325 AQTELKEKLDAALN

-352 QSYKLAYQVAEKL
+352 QAYHEAYQIASKL
-365 TALREEQGN
+365 TSLREEQGL
-374 IFVDALEKELQD
+374 IFVDTLEKELKD
-386 LYLPN
+386 LYLPD
-391 AKLKIDIKECNLNDT
+391 AKLKVDIKECSLSDT

-436 RLMLAIKTITMSKTD
+436 RLMLAIKTITMNQNQM
-451 INTLVFDEIDTG
+451 NTLVFDEIDTG
-463 VSGKVADAIGQKMHS
+463 VSGKVADAIGLKMHS
-478 IALNNQVLCITH
+478 ISLNNQVLCITH

-502 AIKKQTQDEETYSS
+502 AIKKSSHDEETYST
-516 LAVLDEDE
+516 LAVLNEDE

-541 AIENAKRLLQ
+541 AIDNAKRLLQ

>member
-6 FISSFVIIDQTQ
+6 FISSFVIIDQTT
-18 VDFEEGMTALTGET
+18 VDFDEGMTALTGET

-56 RKGCKKAVIEGVFDM
+56 RKGSKKAVIEGVFDM
-71 NDHIERILDELNIAC
+71 NDSIQKILDELNIDG
-86 DDDLIITKEIMDNG
+86 DDDLIITKEILVNG

-106 NYRTVTNSALKQIA
+106 NYRTVTNSALKQVA
-120 PCLLDIHSQYQTQEI
+120 PYLLDIHSQYQTQEI

-150 HQDDALLSEYQ
+150 HQDDSLLSEYH
-161 KYYFEYKKISQKI
+161 KHYFEYKKISQKI
-174 KKLEHCEITVS
+174 KKLEQEDLSDERI
-185 ESSTGLWEIKPNKT
+185 EYYQKQYDE
-199 PLKDFEYT
+199 LKDFEYT
-207 DEIIDSLED
+207 DEIIDQLEE

-228 GYMTAFNEAMSERQ
+228 KYMTDFNGAMSDKQ
-242 GALSQINDALG
+242 GALNQINDALS
-253 ALGHMS
+253 ALGHMNDTES
-259 DSETF
+259 F
-264 SSLYDE
+264 SALYDE
-270 FYNEYYSMQ
+270 FYNQYYSMQ

-316 GYSCDDIYQ
+316 GYSVDDIYQ
-325 AQTELKEKLDASLN
+325 AQTELKEKLDAALN
-339 REDVLADL
+339 REDMLADL

-352 QSYKLAYQVAEKL
+352 QAYHEAYQIASKL
-365 TALREEQGN
+365 TSLREEQGL
-374 IFVDALEKELQD
+374 IFVDALEKELKD
-386 LYLPN
+386 LYLPD
-391 AKLKIDIKECNLNDT
+391 AKLKVDIKECSLSDT

-436 RLMLAIKTITMSKTD
+436 RLMLAIKTITMNQNQM
-451 INTLVFDEIDTG
+451 NTLVFDEIDTG
-463 VSGKVADAIGQKMHS
+463 VSGKVADAIGLKMHS
-478 IALNNQVLCITH
+478 ISLNNQVLCITH

-502 AIKKQTQDEETYSS
+502 AIKKLSHDEETYST
-516 LAVLDEDE
+516 LAVLSEDE

-533 SGDVITPE
+533 SGDVVTAE
-541 AIENAKRLLQ
+541 AIDNAKRLLH

>member
-6 FISSFVIIDQTQ
+6 FISSFVIVDQTT
-18 VDFEEGMTALTGET
+18 VDFDEGMTALTGET

-56 RKGCKKAVIEGVFDM
+56 RKGSKKAVIEGVFDM
-71 NDHIERILDELNIAC
+71 NDSIQKILDELNIDG
-86 DDDLIITKEIMDNG
+86 DDDLIITKEILDNG

-106 NYRTVTNSALKQIA
+106 NYRTVTNSALKQVA
-120 PCLLDIHSQYQTQEI
+120 PYLLDIHSQYQTQEI

-150 HQDDALLSEYQ
+150 HQDDSLLSEYH
-161 KYYFEYKKISQKI
+161 KHYFEYKKISQKI
-174 KKLEHCEITVS
+174 KKLEQEDLSDERI
-185 ESSTGLWEIKPNKT
+185 EYYQKQYDE
-199 PLKDFEYT
+199 LKDFEYT
-207 DEIIDSLED
+207 DEIIDQLEE

-228 GYMTAFNEAMSERQ
+228 KYMTDFNEAMSDKQ
-242 GALSQINDALG
+242 GALNQINDALS
-253 ALGHMS
+253 ALGHMNDTES
-259 DSETF
+259 F
-264 SSLYDE
+264 SALYDE
-270 FYNEYYSMQ
+270 FYNQYYSMQ
-279 DIVDRIETAFD
+279 DIVDRIGTAFD

-316 GYSCDDIYQ
+316 GYSVDDIYQ
-325 AQTELKEKLDASLN
+325 AQTELKEKLDAALN

-352 QSYKLAYQVAEKL
+352 QAYHEAYQIASKL
-365 TALREEQGN
+365 TSLREEQGL
-374 IFVDALEKELQD
+374 IFVDTLEKELKD
-386 LYLPN
+386 LYLPD
-391 AKLKIDIKECNLNDT
+391 AKLKVDIKECSLSDT

-436 RLMLAIKTITMSKTD
+436 RLMLAIKTITMNQNQM
-451 INTLVFDEIDTG
+451 NTLVFDEIDTG
-463 VSGKVADAIGQKMHS
+463 VSGKVADAIGLKMHS
-478 IALNNQVLCITH
+478 ISLNNQVLCITH

-502 AIKKQTQDEETYSS
+502 AIKKSSHDEETYST
-516 LAVLDEDE
+516 LAVLSEDE

-533 SGDVITPE
+533 SGDVVTAE
-541 AIENAKRLLQ
+541 AIDNAKRLLH

>member
-6 FISSFVIIDQTQ
+6 FISSFVIIDQTT
-18 VDFEEGMTALTGET
+18 VDFDEGMTALTGET

-56 RKGCKKAVIEGVFDM
+56 RKGSKKAVIEGVFDM
-71 NDHIERILDELNIAC
+71 NDSIQKILDELNIDG
-86 DDDLIITKEIMDNG
+86 DDDLIITKEILDNG

-106 NYRTVTNSALKQIA
+106 NYRTVTNSALKQVA
-120 PCLLDIHSQYQTQEI
+120 PYLLDIHSQYQTQEI

-150 HQDDALLSEYQ
+150 HQDDSLLSEYH
-161 KYYFEYKKISQKI
+161 KYYFEYKKISQKLR
-174 KKLEHCEITVS
+174 KLEQEDLSDERI
-185 ESSTGLWEIKPNKT
+185 EYYQKQYDE
-199 PLKDFEYT
+199 LKDFEYT
-207 DEIIDSLED
+207 DEIIDQLEE

-228 GYMTAFNEAMSERQ
+228 KYMTEFDEAMSDKQ
-242 GALSQINDALG
+242 GALNQINDALG

-259 DSETF
+259 NTESFNE
-264 SSLYDE
+264 LYDE
-270 FYNEYYSMQ
+270 FYNQYYSMQ
-279 DIVDRIETAFD
+279 DLVDRIETAFD

-316 GYSCDDIYQ
+316 GYSVDDIYQ
-325 AQTELKEKLDASLN
+325 AQTELKEKLDAALN

-352 QSYKLAYQVAEKL
+352 QAYHEAYQIASKL
-365 TALREEQGN
+365 TSLREEQGL
-374 IFVDALEKELQD
+374 IFVDTLEKELKD
-386 LYLPN
+386 LYLPD
-391 AKLKIDIKECNLNDT
+391 AKLKVDIKECSLSDT
-406 GKDDITFMV
+406 GKDDIAFMV

-436 RLMLAIKTITMSKTD
+436 RLMLAIKTITMNQNHM
-451 INTLVFDEIDTG
+451 NTVVFDEIDTG
-463 VSGKVADAIGQKMHS
+463 VSGKVADAIGLKMHS
-478 IALNNQVLCITH
+478 ISLNNQVLCITH

-502 AIKKQTQDEETYSS
+502 AIKKSSHDEETYST
-516 LAVLDEDE
+516 LAVLNEDE

-541 AIENAKRLLQ
+541 AIDNAKRLLQ

>member
-6 FISSFVIIDQTQ
+6 FISSFVIIDQTT
-18 VDFEEGMTALTGET
+18 VDFDEGMTALTGET

-56 RKGCKKAVIEGVFDM
+56 RKGSKKAVIEGVFDM
-71 NDHIERILDELNIAC
+71 NDSIQKILDELNIDG
-86 DDDLIITKEIMDNG
+86 DDDLIITKEILDNG

-106 NYRTVTNSALKQIA
+106 NYRTVTNSALKQVA
-120 PCLLDIHSQYQTQEI
+120 PYLLDIHSQYQTQEI

-150 HQDDALLSEYQ
+150 HQDDSLLSEYH
-161 KYYFEYKKISQKI
+161 KHYFEYKKISQKI
-174 KKLEHCEITVS
+174 KKLEQEDLSDERI
-185 ESSTGLWEIKPNKT
+185 EYYQKQYDE
-199 PLKDFEYT
+199 LKDFEYT
-207 DEIIDSLED
+207 DEIIDQLEE

-228 GYMTAFNEAMSERQ
+228 KYMTDFNEAMSDKQ
-242 GALSQINDALG
+242 GALNQINDALS
-253 ALGHMS
+253 ALGHMNDTES
-259 DSETF
+259 F
-264 SSLYDE
+264 SALYDE
-270 FYNEYYSMQ
+270 FYNQYYSMQ
-279 DIVDRIETAFD
+279 DIVDRIGTAFD

-316 GYSCDDIYQ
+316 GYSVDDIYQ
-325 AQTELKEKLDASLN
+325 AQTELKEKLDAALN

-352 QSYKLAYQVAEKL
+352 QAYHEAYQIASKL
-365 TALREEQGN
+365 TSLREEEGL
-374 IFVDALEKELQD
+374 IFVDTLEKELKD
-386 LYLPN
+386 LYLPD
-391 AKLKIDIKECNLNDT
+391 AKLKVDIKECSLSDT

-436 RLMLAIKTITMSKTD
+436 RLMLAIKTITMNQNQM
-451 INTLVFDEIDTG
+451 NTLVFDEIDTG
-463 VSGKVADAIGQKMHS
+463 VSGKVADAIGLKMHS
-478 IALNNQVLCITH
+478 ISLNNQVLCITH

-502 AIKKQTQDEETYSS
+502 AIKKSSHDEETYST
-516 LAVLDEDE
+516 LAVLSEDE

-533 SGDVITPE
+533 SGDVVTAE
-541 AIENAKRLLQ
+541 AIDNAKRLLH

>member
-6 FISSFVIIDQTQ
+6 FISSFVIIDQTT
-18 VDFEEGMTALTGET
+18 VDFDEGMTALTGET

-56 RKGCKKAVIEGVFDM
+56 RKGSKKAVIEGVFDM
-71 NDHIERILDELNIAC
+71 NDSIQKILDELNIDG
-86 DDDLIITKEIMDNG
+86 DDDLIITKEILDNG

-106 NYRTVTNSALKQIA
+106 NYRTVTNSALKQVA
-120 PCLLDIHSQYQTQEI
+120 PYLLDIHSQYQTQEI

-150 HQDDALLSEYQ
+150 HQDDSLLSEYH
-161 KYYFEYKKISQKI
+161 KHYFEYKKISQKI
-174 KKLEHCEITVS
+174 KKLEQEDLSDERI
-185 ESSTGLWEIKPNKT
+185 EYYQKQYDE
-199 PLKDFEYT
+199 LKDFEYT
-207 DEIIDSLED
+207 DEIIDQLEE

-228 GYMTAFNEAMSERQ
+228 KYMTDFNEAMSDKQ
-242 GALSQINDALG
+242 GALNQINDALS
-253 ALGHMS
+253 ALGHMNDTES
-259 DSETF
+259 F
-264 SSLYDE
+264 SALYDE
-270 FYNEYYSMQ
+270 FYNQYYSMQ
-279 DIVDRIETAFD
+279 DIVDCIETAFD

-296 YRFNELQE
+296 YRFKELQE

-316 GYSCDDIYQ
+316 GYSVDDIYQ
-325 AQTELKEKLDASLN
+325 AQTELKEKLDAALN

-352 QSYKLAYQVAEKL
+352 QAYHEAYQIASKL
-365 TALREEQGN
+365 TSLREEQGL
-374 IFVDALEKELQD
+374 IFVDTLEKELKD
-386 LYLPN
+386 LYLPD
-391 AKLKIDIKECNLNDT
+391 AKLKVDIKECSLSDT

-436 RLMLAIKTITMSKTD
+436 RLMLAIKTITMNQNQM
-451 INTLVFDEIDTG
+451 NTLVFDEIDTG
-463 VSGKVADAIGQKMHS
+463 VSGKVADAIGLKMHS
-478 IALNNQVLCITH
+478 ISLNNQVLCITH

-502 AIKKQTQDEETYSS
+502 AIKKSSHDEETYST
-516 LAVLDEDE
+516 LAVLSEDE

-533 SGDVITPE
+533 SGDVVTAE
-541 AIENAKRLLQ
+541 AIDNAKRLLH

>member
-6 FISSFVIIDQTQ
+6 FISSFVIIDQTT
-18 VDFEEGMTALTGET
+18 VDFDEGMTALTGET

-56 RKGCKKAVIEGVFDM
+56 RKGSKKAVIEGVFDM
-71 NDHIERILDELNIAC
+71 NDSIQKILDELNIDG
-86 DDDLIITKEIMDNG
+86 DDDLIITKEILDNG

-106 NYRTVTNSALKQIA
+106 NYRTVTNSALKQVA
-120 PCLLDIHSQYQTQEI
+120 PYLLDIHSQYQTQEI

-150 HQDDALLSEYQ
+150 HQDDSLLSEYH
-161 KYYFEYKKISQKI
+161 KHHFEYKKISQKI
-174 KKLEHCEITVS
+174 KKLEQEDLSDERI
-185 ESSTGLWEIKPNKT
+185 EYYQKQYDE
-199 PLKDFEYT
+199 LKDFEYT
-207 DEIIDSLED
+207 DEIIDQLEE

-228 GYMTAFNEAMSERQ
+228 KYMTDFNGAMSDKQ
-242 GALSQINDALG
+242 GALNQINDALS
-253 ALGHMS
+253 ALGHMNDTES
-259 DSETF
+259 F
-264 SSLYDE
+264 SALYDE
-270 FYNEYYSMQ
+270 FYNQYYSMQ

-316 GYSCDDIYQ
+316 GYSVDDIYQ
-325 AQTELKEKLDASLN
+325 AQTELKEKLDAALN

-352 QSYKLAYQVAEKL
+352 QAYHEAYQIASKL
-365 TALREEQGN
+365 TSLREEQGL
-374 IFVDALEKELQD
+374 IFVDALEKELKD
-386 LYLPN
+386 LYLPD
-391 AKLKIDIKECNLNDT
+391 AKLKVDIKECSLSDT

-436 RLMLAIKTITMSKTD
+436 RLMLAIKTITMNQNQM
-451 INTLVFDEIDTG
+451 NTLVFDEIDTG
-463 VSGKVADAIGQKMHS
+463 VSGKVADAIGLKMHS
-478 IALNNQVLCITH
+478 ISLNNQVLCITH

-502 AIKKQTQDEETYSS
+502 AIKKLSHDEETYST
-516 LAVLDEDE
+516 LAVLSEDE

-533 SGDVITPE
+533 SGDVVTAE
-541 AIENAKRLLQ
+541 AIDNAKRLLH

>member
-6 FISSFVIIDQTQ
+6 FISSFVIIDQTT
-18 VDFEEGMTALTGET
+18 VDFDEGMTALTGET

-56 RKGCKKAVIEGVFDM
+56 RKGSKKAVIEGVFDM
-71 NDHIERILDELNIAC
+71 NDSIQKILDELNIDG
-86 DDDLIITKEIMDNG
+86 DDDLIITKEILDNG

-106 NYRTVTNSALKQIA
+106 NYRTVTNSALKQVA
-120 PCLLDIHSQYQTQEI
+120 PYLLDIHSQYQTQEI

-150 HQDDALLSEYQ
+150 HQDGSLLSEYH
-161 KYYFEYKKISQKI
+161 KHYFEYKKISQKI
-174 KKLEHCEITVS
+174 KKLEQEDLSDERI
-185 ESSTGLWEIKPNKT
+185 EYYQKQYDE
-199 PLKDFEYT
+199 LKDFEYT
-207 DEIIDSLED
+207 DEIIDQLEE
-216 ELRMMKNYESMH
+216 ELRMMKNYEFMH
-228 GYMTAFNEAMSERQ
+228 KYMTDFNEAMSDKQ
-242 GALSQINDALG
+242 GALNQINDALS
-253 ALGHMS
+253 ALGHMNDTES
-259 DSETF
+259 F
-264 SSLYDE
+264 SALYDE
-270 FYNEYYSMQ
+270 FYNQYYSMQ

-316 GYSCDDIYQ
+316 GYSVDDIYQ
-325 AQTELKEKLDASLN
+325 AQTELKEKLDAALN

-352 QSYKLAYQVAEKL
+352 QAYHEAYQIASKL
-365 TALREEQGN
+365 TSLREEQGL
-374 IFVDALEKELQD
+374 IFVDTLEKELKD
-386 LYLPN
+386 LYLPD
-391 AKLKIDIKECNLNDT
+391 AKLKVDIKECSLSDT

-436 RLMLAIKTITMSKTD
+436 RLMLAIKTITMNQNQM
-451 INTLVFDEIDTG
+451 NTLVFDEIDTG
-463 VSGKVADAIGQKMHS
+463 VSGKVADAIGLKMHS
-478 IALNNQVLCITH
+478 ISLNNQVLCITH

-502 AIKKQTQDEETYSS
+502 AIKKSSHDEETYST
-516 LAVLDEDE
+516 LAVLSEDE

-533 SGDVITPE
+533 SGDVVTAE
-541 AIENAKRLLQ
+541 AIDNAKRLLH

>member
-6 FISSFVIIDQTQ
+6 FISSFVIIDQTT
-18 VDFEEGMTALTGET
+18 VDFDEGMTALTGET

-56 RKGCKKAVIEGVFDM
+56 RKGSKKAVIEGVFDM
-71 NDHIERILDELNIAC
+71 NDSIQKILDELNIDG
-86 DDDLIITKEIMDNG
+86 DDDLIITKEILDNG

-106 NYRTVTNSALKQIA
+106 NYRTVTNSALKQVA
-120 PCLLDIHSQYQTQEI
+120 PYLLDIHSQYQTQEI

-150 HQDDALLSEYQ
+150 HQDDSLLSEYH
-161 KYYFEYKKISQKI
+161 KHYFEYKKISQKI
-174 KKLEHCEITVS
+174 KKLEQEDLSDERI
-185 ESSTGLWEIKPNKT
+185 EYYQKQYDE
-199 PLKDFEYT
+199 LKDFEYT
-207 DEIIDSLED
+207 DEIIDQLEE

-228 GYMTAFNEAMSERQ
+228 KYMTDFNGAMSDKQ
-242 GALSQINDALG
+242 GALNQINDALS
-253 ALGHMS
+253 ALGHMNDTES
-259 DSETF
+259 F
-264 SSLYDE
+264 SALYDE
-270 FYNEYYSMQ
+270 FYNQYYSMQ

-316 GYSCDDIYQ
+316 GYSVDDIYQ
-325 AQTELKEKLDASLN
+325 AQTELKEKLDAALN

-352 QSYKLAYQVAEKL
+352 QASHEAYQIASKL
-365 TALREEQGN
+365 TSLREEQGL
-374 IFVDALEKELQD
+374 IFVDALEKELKD
-386 LYLPN
+386 LYLPD
-391 AKLKIDIKECNLNDT
+391 AKLKVDIKECSLSDT

-436 RLMLAIKTITMSKTD
+436 RLMLAIKTITMNQNQM
-451 INTLVFDEIDTG
+451 NTLVFDEIDTG
-463 VSGKVADAIGQKMHS
+463 VSGKVADAIGLKMHS
-478 IALNNQVLCITH
+478 ISLNNQVLCITH

-502 AIKKQTQDEETYSS
+502 AIKKLSHDEETYST
-516 LAVLDEDE
+516 LAVLSEDE

-533 SGDVITPE
+533 SGDVVTAE
-541 AIENAKRLLQ
+541 AIDNAKRLLH